1 MRPIIF
7 LDLDDVLA
15 IHPEHNSFKV
25 LAAFKAEALDGVPS
39 LWECL
44 FDASACKN
52 LRNLN
57 DEFGPEYVISS
68 SWTSFLDRMQI
79 VEVLRRTGI
88 EFVVENLHSEWRTAL
103 EAHSYRLTEIDEW
116 LEMNTACSPRPYVI
130 LDDLMSG
137 QSLHGS
143 HLEERAVFCDAW
155 VGFTYPKLRSAQ
167 KYCVANST
175 DRLRDLHHDGPDEH
189 SKGVSWVPGL

>member
-1 MRPIIF
+1 
-7 LDLDDVLA
+7 LA

-25 LAAFKAEALDGVPS
+25 LAAFKAKALDGVTS

-52 LRNLN
+52 LRTLD
-57 DEFGPEYVISS
+57 DEFGPEYVISF

-88 EFVVENLHSEWRTAL
+88 EFVVENLHAEWRTPR
-103 EAHSYRLTEIDEW
+103 EAFPYRLTEVDVW

-137 QSLHGS
+137 
-143 HLEERAVFCDAW
+143 
-155 VGFTYPKLRSAQ
+155 
-167 KYCVANST
+167 
-175 DRLRDLHHDGPDEH
+175 
-189 SKGVSWVPGL
+189 